1 MVDKEIF
8 LVLGK
13 NLHKERYRII
23 HEFIKFSLIGGIGM
37 FIDLSITYIAKDI
50 WMLPF
55 YIARTVGFIFALT
68 NNFLLNR
75 RFTFANA
82 RQGSI
87 SKQYVLFF
95 VISIIGFSVN
105 WTISVCL
112 YNNLAF
118 FNFHYLLASF
128 LGIIGGL
135 TINFLGNKFIT
146 FNKACPTA

>member
-1 MVDKEIF
+1 MAYKDFF
-8 LVLGK
+8 LVSGE
-13 NLHKERYRII
+13 NLHNKKYRII
-23 HEFIKFSLIGGIGM
+23 FEFIKFSLIGGIGM
-37 FIDLSITYIAKDI
+37 FIDLSITYIAKDM

-55 YIARTVGFIFALT
+55 YIARVVGFIFALT

-82 RQGSI
+82 REGSI
-87 SKQYVLFF
+87 VKQYVSFF

-112 YNNLAF
+112 YNNLPF
-118 FNFHYLLASF
+118 FNSHYLLASF

-146 FNKACPTA
+146 FNKIYSTA